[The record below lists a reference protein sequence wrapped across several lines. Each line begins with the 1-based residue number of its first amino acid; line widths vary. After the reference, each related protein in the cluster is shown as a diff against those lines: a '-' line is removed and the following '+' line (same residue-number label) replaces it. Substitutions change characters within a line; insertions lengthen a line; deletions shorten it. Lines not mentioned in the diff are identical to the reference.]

1 MNHVQEVLTKTKD
14 QNGRNSQSFIF
25 EKSSKSVL
33 NYCDWVK
40 ETTQEVLDSS
50 YPAAKY
56 WKSSHPKHTDLA
68 EQVIEQVID
77 PIQQSVVDFRTDIFF
92 FQTSSVN
99 DQKLN

>member
-1 MNHVQEVLTKTKD
+1 MVKIFAI
-14 QNGRNSQSFIF
+14 SFL
-25 EKSSKSVL
+25 KVSVL

-50 YPAAKY
+50 YPSAKY

-77 PIQQSVVDFRTDIFF
+77 PIQQSVVDFRTDIDLFF
-92 FQTSSVN
+92 
-99 DQKLN
+99 KLLQ

>member
-1 MNHVQEVLTKTKD
+1 MVKTFV
-14 QNGRNSQSFIF
+14 NSTFKNIF
-25 EKSSKSVL
+25 SVL

-50 YPAAKY
+50 YPSAKY

-77 PIQQSVVDFRTDIFF
+77 PIQQSVVDFRTDIYFF
-92 FQTSSVN
+92 EHRQQMAGS
-99 DQKLN
+99 